1 MIKNK
6 LLLALLASPYLG
18 AAQTS
23 EVNRDQR
30 SNNLNNGYTLVPPE
44 AAGVQGSALLV
55 PGWLPGTVQLNGS
68 SQPLAVPLKYDIYHQ
83 ELRARRPA
91 GDSVIVALARVQ
103 GFTLAAGG
111 VPRRFVC
118 YPTSALPPDV
128 GGGCGEVLYEGPAV
142 QLLKYQR
149 KELVK
154 KPAENGSYVSTTT
167 IAVLE
172 EETRYYLRWVADG
185 HYGTLRPKRASLE
198 QALAGHAS
206 ALAAL
211 KARKGSVNTEAEL
224 VAALAAVASELSK

>member
-1 MIKNK
+1 MKH
-6 LLLALLASPYLG
+6 LALLALLACPGLG

-30 SNNLNNGYTLVPPE
+30 SSNLNNGYTLVPPE
-44 AAGVQGSALLV
+44 ATGVQGSALLV

-83 ELRARRPA
+83 ELWARRPA
-91 GDSVIVALARVQ
+91 GDSVVVALARVQ
-103 GFTLAAGG
+103 GFTLAAAGG
-111 VPRRFVC
+111 LPRRFVC
-118 YPTSALPPDV
+118 YPASALPPDV

-185 HYGTLRPKRASLE
+185 HYGTLKPKRASLE

-211 KARKGSVNTEAEL
+211 KARKGSVSTEAEL
-224 VAALAAVASELSK
+224 VAALATVASELSK